1 MICPIRYP
9 VRHHWFVLAGGANHW
24 LSQQPPSAGRVGL
37 FPVPAAQSPRGRPGN
52 SRRQTS
58 SGAGRMSQLQSG
70 SIKPGPVGLGVKVW
84 PRQSERVF
92 FFLRFRFPLD
102 H

>member
-1 MICPIRYP
+1 
-9 VRHHWFVLAGGANHW
+9 
-24 LSQQPPSAGRVGL
+24 
-37 FPVPAAQSPRGRPGN
+37 
-52 SRRQTS
+52 
-58 SGAGRMSQLQSG
+58 MSQLQSG